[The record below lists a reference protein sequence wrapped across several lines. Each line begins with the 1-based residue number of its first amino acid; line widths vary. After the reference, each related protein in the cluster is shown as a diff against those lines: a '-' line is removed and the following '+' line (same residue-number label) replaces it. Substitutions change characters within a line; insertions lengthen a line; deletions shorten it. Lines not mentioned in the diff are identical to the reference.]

1 MVLTR
6 LAFLVGIVLLGQAA
20 RAQFGGSG
28 SSISWTSGLVIV
40 AMLVTFTGL
49 TLWGFFS
56 SLDALLPPPS
66 LSPQRRIALRWIGL
80 NRLEPSVTSLLIVI
94 VFGVRM
100 RSEIFDS
107 PFSSFWF
114 TLPALTFLIAL
125 LPPVWFRLAFDKAV
139 QDTWRGLRWV
149 ALARG
154 ASYAL
159 IGLGLLFNQ
168 EWLVAAALVIGLGS
182 LFWSLRLTARLAAQ
196 LYPSEPLS
204 QPATNSY
211 RMDTDAE

>member
-1 MVLTR
+1 
-6 LAFLVGIVLLGQAA
+6 
-20 RAQFGGSG
+20 
-28 SSISWTSGLVIV
+28 
-40 AMLVTFTGL
+40 MLFR
-49 TLWGFFS
+49 S
-56 SLDALLPPPS
+56 QPS
-66 LSPQRRIALRWIGL
+66 LPPQRRIALRWIGL
-80 NRLEPSVTSLLIVI
+80 SRLEPSVTSLLIVI

-114 TLPALTFLIAL
+114 ALPALTFLIAL
-125 LPPVWFRLAFDKAV
+125 LPPVWFRSTLDKAV

-149 ALARG
+149 AVARV
-154 ASYAL
+154 APYLL
-159 IGLGLLFNQ
+159 IGLSFLFNQ
-168 EWLVAAALVIGLGS
+168 EWLTAAAMVIGLGS
-182 LFWSLRLTARLAAQ
+182 LFWLWRMLARLAAQ

>member
-1 MVLTR
+1 MVVIR

-20 RAQFGGSG
+20 RAQIGFSG
-28 SSISWTSGLVIV
+28 SSISWTNGLVIV

-56 SLDALLPPPS
+56 GLDALLPPPS
-66 LSPQRRIALRWIGL
+66 LPPQRRIALRWIGL

-94 VFGVRM
+94 LFGVRM

-107 PFSSFWF
+107 PFSVAWF
-114 TLPALTFLIAL
+114 ALPVLTFLIAL
-125 LPPVWFRLAFDKAV
+125 LPPVWFRSPLDSAV

-154 ASYAL
+154 VPYLL
-159 IGLGLLFNQ
+159 IGLGFLFNQ
-168 EWLVAAALVIGLGS
+168 EWLIAAAMVIGLGNV
-182 LFWSLRLTARLAAQ
+182 FWSLWLMARLAAQ
-196 LYPSEPLS
+196 LYTFEPPS
-204 QPATNSY
+204 QPVPSSQ
-211 RMDTDAE
+211 RMDANAQ

>member
-94 VFGVRM
+94 VFGMRM

-107 PFSSFWF
+107 PSSSFWF
-114 TLPALTFLIAL
+114 ALPVLTFLGAL
-125 LPPVWFRLAFDKAV
+125 LPPVWFRSTSDPAV
-139 QDTWRGLRWV
+139 QNTWRGLRWV
-149 ALARG
+149 AVARVAPYSLLG
-154 ASYAL
+154 SSAL
-159 IGLGLLFNQ
+159 LDQSWPAIAGLL
-168 EWLVAAALVIGLGS
+168 IGLGS
-182 LFWSLRLTARLAAQ
+182 LFWSWRMLARLAAQ
-196 LYPSEPLS
+196 LNTGQSQL
-204 QPATNSY
+204 QPATK
-211 RMDTDAE
+211 R